1 MRCIFFNGFLLNTG
15 RQRPY
20 TGVDMNREETR
31 LRFKEVLDV
40 LKIKYNC
47 LASSG
52 FYLPTEKLLID
63 EKSGLPNHKE
73 VDKSVTILEI
83 SSDDKIKDSHQM
95 LYFFKQCINCNKFF
109 LEQGKH
115 KNTEECIF
123 CHNKQVKYLAQN
135 SKIPNWDTQPKEY
148 VLSPNHKLPILSS
161 LKEDKQEQIEEIERK
176 LSGEVKYL
184 TITDNILKQ
193 LNELSIKYPNMKAVN
208 DYFMEQIELTKF
220 KIHEDFSF
228 KPIVLLGN
236 AGCGKTSYVVEFA
249 KIIQGKP
256 AIRIDL
262 GNDVPSFSCVGSDP
276 TYVDAKHGLIL
287 ESMFADDDG
296 HPVKN
301 PIVHFDELD
310 KIDSSSKYTIETIFY
325 SILEKSTAKNFKD
338 NFFGVEV
345 DASGINYIFTAN
357 SLETIPKPIL
367 NRLRIF
373 EIPDYTED
381 QLRDVV
387 IDNFYQNWLKIIV

>member
-1 MRCIFFNGFLLNTG
+1 MGAFTQNDIMFALDKMGIAYENILYKLVD
-15 RQRPY
+15 RQRDPY
-20 TGVDMNREETR
+20 
-31 LRFKEVLDV
+31 F
-40 LKIKYNC
+40 
-47 LASSG
+47 
-52 FYLPTEKLLID
+52 EK
-63 EKSGLPNHKE
+63 
-73 VDKSVTILEI
+73 
-83 SSDDKIKDSHQM
+83 
-95 LYFFKQCINCNKFF
+95 C
-109 LEQGKH
+109 
-115 KNTEECIF
+115 
-123 CHNKQVKYLAQN
+123 VKG
-135 SKIPNWDTQPKEY
+135 
-148 VLSPNHKLPILSS
+148 ILSKDDFDAVFS
-161 LKEDKQEQIEEIERK
+161 VNFFPVLARIC
-176 LSGEVKYL
+176 
-184 TITDNILKQ
+184 
-193 LNELSIKYPNMKAVN
+193 NELSIKYPNMKAVH

-338 NFFGVEV
+338 NFFCVEV

-357 SLETIPKPIL
+357 NPKTNSKQIK
-367 NRLRIF
+367 
-373 EIPDYTED
+373 
-381 QLRDVV
+381 
-387 IDNFYQNWLKIIV
+387 NF